1 MNVYQSKRHTA
12 TKQRLLHR
20 KNAHN
25 LHTGQSKQPNNKYI
39 NFEIKTPYRAKEMQH
54 RAKWKNDTT
63 TTKQNKL
70 VTLLLTAY
78 QINKANK

>member
-1 MNVYQSKRHTA
+1 MHHEKRIIKPQSPESK
-12 TKQRLLHR
+12 KDNLL
-20 KNAHN
+20 
-25 LHTGQSKQPNNKYI
+25 I

-54 RAKWKNDTT
+54 RAKGKNDTT

-70 VTLLLTAY
+70 VTILLTAY